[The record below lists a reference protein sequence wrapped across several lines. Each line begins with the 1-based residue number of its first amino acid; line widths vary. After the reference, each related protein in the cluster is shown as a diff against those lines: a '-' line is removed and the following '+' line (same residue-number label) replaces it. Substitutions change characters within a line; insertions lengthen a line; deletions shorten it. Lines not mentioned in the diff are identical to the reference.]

1 MKCPY
6 CAEDIKDEA
15 IFCRHCNNEFGLI
28 KPLLARLILMEKDV
42 GKLTSAP
49 KPTSPESSPFFQFF
63 ATALTIAFA
72 SFWTSGYFFVM
83 VHGRKPSQ
91 NPYTYV
97 LAIVLP
103 PIIFG
108 MLAGIASLRRSP
120 TSYFLAGLCLGLVNL
135 VSIRIMLSVVPGDFQ
150 WGLAIMT
157 LLVGQSLSFATLAWL
172 ANLMRNRPPS
182 TPTDKGSLYSFFE
195 LMNTR
200 LGLLLS
206 TLGAMGSLLTMTS
219 NAIKMAKEIV
229 S

>member
-6 CAEDIKDEA
+6 CAEEIKDEA
-15 IFCRHCNNEFGLI
+15 VVCRHCNHDFELI
-28 KPLLARLILMEKDV
+28 KPLLARVIVMEKNV
-42 GKLTSAP
+42 GALTSAP

-63 ATALTIAFA
+63 VTALTIAFA

-103 PIIFG
+103 PVIFG
-108 MLAGIASLRRSP
+108 VLAGIATLRRS
-120 TSYFLAGLCLGLVNL
+120 TKSYFLAGLCLGLVNL
-135 VSIRIMLSVVPGDFQ
+135 VSICIMLSVVPGEFQ

-157 LLVGQSLSFATLAWL
+157 FLIGQSLSFATLAWL
-172 ANLMRNRPPS
+172 ANLMRNRSPS
-182 TPTDKGSLYSFFE
+182 TNGSNLFSFLE
-195 LMNTR
+195 LVNTR
-200 LGLLLS
+200 LGLFLS
-206 TLGAMGSLLTMTS
+206 TLGAIGSLLTMTS
-219 NAIKMAKEIV
+219 SAIKMAKEIL